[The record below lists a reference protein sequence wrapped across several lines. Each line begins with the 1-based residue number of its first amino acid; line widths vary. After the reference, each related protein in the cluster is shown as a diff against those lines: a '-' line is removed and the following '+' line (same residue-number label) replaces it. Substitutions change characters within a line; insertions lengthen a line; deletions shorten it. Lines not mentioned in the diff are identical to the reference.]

1 MHCAVH
7 AGCNVMLEIM
17 QIPAMLLG
25 SAPSL
30 SATVFFVERLRFAVC
45 HLSRPIDGHAAVEP
59 RASGSLSN
67 RDQELERDQ

>member
-1 MHCAVH
+1 MP
-7 AGCNVMLEIM
+7 AGYNVMLEII
-17 QIPAMLLG
+17 QIPAMFLG

-30 SATVFFVERLRFAVC
+30 SATIFFVERVRFAVC

-59 RASGSLSN
+59 RAFGSLSN

>member
-1 MHCAVH
+1 
-7 AGCNVMLEIM
+7 MLEIM

-30 SATVFFVERLRFAVC
+30 SATVFFVERVRFAVC
-45 HLSRPIDGHAAVEP
+45 HLCRLIDGHAAVEP
-59 RASGSLSN
+59 QASGSLSS